1 VAKLSEYEPEEAAE
15 RLYGAV
21 AEDEGLRG
29 DLDDTGYAPLVAWAA
44 ERADALAAEPIDDVD
59 GLAERLRDAVAHLVA
74 ASESGDA
81 EQLAAI
87 ASDIVPVPDRERL
100 QALLA
105 EAPEDPNARAAVL
118 ATALHD
124 SDDAPGTTLANAPI
138 APLEPSV

>member
-44 ERADALAAEPIDDVD
+44 ERADALAAEPTDDVD

-105 EAPEDPNARAAVL
+105 EAPEDPNERAAVL
-118 ATALHD
+118 AIALHG
-124 SDDAPGTTLANAPI
+124 SDDSPGTTLADAPS
-138 APLEPSV
+138 APVEPGV